1 MLCSHLGNAY
11 SILNVMFRKIISV
24 VSLAR
29 QFVYMYYNWFH
40 KGELRKGD
48 NPYLNKKG
56 SNREIPTLSNPIILF
71 IEYNSILLELLIQ
84 LSISKL

>member
-1 MLCSHLGNAY
+1 
-11 SILNVMFRKIISV
+11 MFRKIMPV

-48 NPYLNKKG
+48 NPYLQNKD
-56 SNREIPTLSNPIILF
+56 SNREIPILSNHI
-71 IEYNSILLELLIQ
+71 
-84 LSISKL
+84 

>member
-1 MLCSHLGNAY
+1 
-11 SILNVMFRKIISV
+11 MFRKIMPV
-24 VSLAR
+24 ASLAR

-56 SNREIPTLSNPIILF
+56 SNREIPTLSNHIYEKALLFCLLNTILYYWNYWF
-71 IEYNSILLELLIQ
+71 NLVLENVAKYL
-84 LSISKL
+84 

>member
-1 MLCSHLGNAY
+1 
-11 SILNVMFRKIISV
+11 MFRKIMPV

-48 NPYLNKKG
+48 NPYLHNKG
-56 SNREIPTLSNPIILF
+56 SNKEIPTLSNHI
-71 IEYNSILLELLIQ
+71 
-84 LSISKL
+84 

>member
-1 MLCSHLGNAY
+1 M
-11 SILNVMFRKIISV
+11 SV

-48 NPYLNKKG
+48 NPYLHKKG
-56 SNREIPTLSNPIILF
+56 SNREIPILSLLKLF
-71 IEYNSILLELLIQ
+71 LIQ
-84 LSISKL
+84 TPTLVKNILYDL